1 MSEKYATASYAIADP
16 GPGSGIGL
24 VAFDVFQTVI
34 SQYANSPVLLALLRR
49 LNTAL
54 DQGVNIE
61 QFYSGVWDL
70 RTATGYGLD
79 VWGRIVGVNR
89 VLRVPSTTNAF
100 LGWNEATDAQ
110 TFGYGTW
117 AGRGTLTENY
127 ALADNA
133 FRRLIFAKAALNITD
148 GSIPAINAALM
159 TLFPKH
165 GNCYVRDNED
175 MSMVYVFGSAL
186 SPLELA
192 IVQQSGV
199 LPKPAG
205 VSVSGEVAS

>member
-1 MSEKYATASYAIADP
+1 VSQKYATASAPVADP
-16 GPGSGIGL
+16 GPGSALGIL
-24 VAFDVFQTVI
+24 AFDVFETVL

-54 DQGVNIE
+54 DQGANIE
-61 QFYSGVWDL
+61 SFYTNIWDL
-70 RTATGYGLD
+70 RTAVGYGLD

-89 VLRVPSTTNAF
+89 ILRVPLGGY
-100 LGWNEATDAQ
+100 LGWDEATDAL
-110 TFGYGTW
+110 TFGEGIW
-117 AGRGTLTENY
+117 FGGGTLTSNY
-127 ALADNA
+127 ALVDDA

-159 TLFPKH
+159 ALFPDH
-165 GNCYVRDNED
+165 GNCYVRDD
-175 MSMVYVFGSAL
+175 GGMAMTYVFGSAL

-192 IVQQSGV
+192 IVSQSGV

-205 VSVSGEVAS
+205 VSVSGEVAT